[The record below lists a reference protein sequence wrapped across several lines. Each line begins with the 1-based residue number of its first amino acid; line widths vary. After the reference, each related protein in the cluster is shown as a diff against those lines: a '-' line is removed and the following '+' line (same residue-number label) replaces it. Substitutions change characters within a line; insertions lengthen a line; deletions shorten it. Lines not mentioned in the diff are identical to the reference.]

1 MRVTAAE
8 GVAKRSEV
16 VCWDKDTCGFEAS
29 HLIRPAN
36 AGHRQIVK
44 EVQHQERGKFP
55 SANASQDTF
64 LDES

>member
-36 AGHRQIVK
+36 AGHLPLKGEGGR
-44 EVQHQERGKFP
+44 
-55 SANASQDTF
+55 
-64 LDES
+64 L